1 MQGVEFPSAIQKMGK
16 FKKNSLG
23 IVVNMLFNY
32 KIDAYAASRSAFNRK
47 YSKQD
52 NLMMISDGEKRHYAA
67 VKNI

>member
-1 MQGVEFPSAIQKMGK
+1 MGN